1 MSDRVPEG
9 CCETTLHFSG
19 PGASGDVQC
28 AIGWVTASPFDSAER
43 LIAVSAIENLMGN
56 LNVAMTLES
65 VTFDAGTDDP
75 VNPIFEE
82 TSGAAGVAGGEMMPL
97 NSTYLVQKR
106 TNLGGRRGRGRMFLP
121 GVSIGAT
128 EEDGS
133 VSIGVVGGIETNIV
147 AMLAEMP
154 SPWSPALL
162 HATAPFT
169 PTQIAAFAVQG
180 KIATQ
185 RTRLRD

>member
-9 CCETTLHFSG
+9 ACETILHFTG
-19 PGASGDVQC
+19 PGQSGDVQC
-28 AIGWVTASPFDSAER
+28 AIGWVGATPFDSADR
-43 LIAVSAIENLMGN
+43 LVAVSAIENLMGN
-56 LNVAMTLES
+56 LNVAVTLAS

-82 TSGAAGVAGGEMMPL
+82 SSGEGGAAGGEMMPL
-97 NSTYLVQKR
+97 NSCYLVQKR
-106 TNLGGRRGRGRMFLP
+106 TVLGGRRGRGRMFLP

-128 EEDGS
+128 EEDGT
-133 VSIGVVGGIETNIV
+133 VSIGVVGGIETNII

-154 SPWSPALL
+154 AGWQPALL

-169 PTQIAAFAVQG
+169 PTQIAAFAAQG

>member
-9 CCETTLHFSG
+9 TCETIMHFSG

-28 AIGWVTASPFDSAER
+28 AIGWEGATPFDSADR
-43 LIAVSAIENLMGN
+43 LVVVSALENLMGN
-56 LNVAMTLES
+56 LSVAITLVS
-65 VTFDAGTDDP
+65 VSFDAGTNDP

-82 TSGAAGVAGGEMMPL
+82 PSGEGGAAGGEMMPL
-97 NSTYLVQKR
+97 NSCYLVQKR
-106 TNLGGRRGRGRMFLP
+106 TNTGGRRGRGRMYLP
-121 GVSIGAT
+121 GVAIGAT
-128 EEDGS
+128 EEDGT
-133 VSIGVVGGIETNIV
+133 VSIGVVGGIETNFA

-154 SPWSPALL
+154 AGWSPALM
-162 HATAPFT
+162 HATAPFLPT
-169 PTQIAAFAVQG
+169 PIAAFAPQG